1 MTGDYR
7 FQGEDG
13 PVDFAGLFGDK
24 QTLVIYSYMFGPQRE
39 RPCPMC
45 TNLLGAWEGNA
56 ADIGQR
62 ASLAVVARSP
72 IERLIAWKQ
81 ERGWRNLRLF
91 SDVNGAYSRD
101 FRAIAADGTDEPALN
116 VFTRRDGT
124 IRHFWSDEMSGTSD
138 PGQDPRGA
146 PDPAPLWMV
155 LELDARGAGGRLVSE
170 ARLRVAAPL
179 KIVGRNTMRVMVI
192 VKATTD
198 SEAGGDPPRE
208 LLADMGEFNQ
218 MLINAGLFVDA
229 GGLKES
235 SKGARVAF
243 SGKDR
248 TVTHGPFPNV
258 GELAAGYWIWKVKDV
273 EEAIEWAKR
282 CPNPMPGPS
291 VIEIREMFEMDDFA

>member
-1 MTGDYR
+1 MNAEIKTLRPANEVARAAPTRIPNESVEYRTARTALLSEEIELRRHIERVAAQRRALPPGATVTGDYR

-62 ASLAVVARSP
+62 VSLAVVARSP

-155 LELDARGAGGRLVSE
+155 LDSTPEGRGVDWYPKLDYV
-170 ARLRVAAPL
+170 
-179 KIVGRNTMRVMVI
+179 
-192 VKATTD
+192 
-198 SEAGGDPPRE
+198 
-208 LLADMGEFNQ
+208 
-218 MLINAGLFVDA
+218 
-229 GGLKES
+229 
-235 SKGARVAF
+235 
-243 SGKDR
+243 
-248 TVTHGPFPNV
+248 
-258 GELAAGYWIWKVKDV
+258 
-273 EEAIEWAKR
+273 
-282 CPNPMPGPS
+282 
-291 VIEIREMFEMDDFA
+291 